1 MALIKAKAR
10 QTSAISVGSE
20 GDDVYARALRDG
32 TILSADWILAQTIR
46 GRLMCAQAGVLTT
59 AITWTATAANDQ
71 TKPAMFLDVPSG
83 TTIFP
88 LEISLNMEAYG
99 TNAIFECAAV
109 TGSGGVSAGGTAMT
123 ITNMRSDAP
132 YSTNCTGTSDITG
145 GTACTTNVNEFW
157 KSGLQIA
164 ITMATAVN
172 NIANCGKDFYHFT
185 WRYSD
190 GLYCPIVV
198 GAGQLMVT
206 QGSQAGTGF
215 GRIIFIE
222 VPTTEVT

>member
-132 YSTNCTGTSDITG
+132 YSTNCTATSDVTG

-157 KSGLQIA
+157 KSGLQKA
-164 ITMATAVN
+164 ITVSTAV
-172 NIANCGKDFYHFT
+172 ANVANSGKDFYTFT

>member
-1 MALIKAKAR
+1 MALFKAKAR
-10 QTSAISVGSE
+10 QTSAVSVGSE
-20 GDDVYARALRDG
+20 GSDVYVRSLRDG
-32 TILSADWILAQTIR
+32 TLLSAEWIMAQTMR

-88 LEISLNMEAYG
+88 LEIALQMEAYG
-99 TNAIFECAAV
+99 TNALFECAAI

-132 YSTNCTGTSDITG
+132 YTSNCTGTSDITG

-157 KSGLQIA
+157 KSGLQKA
-164 ITMATAVN
+164 ITVSTAV
-172 NIANCGKDFYHFT
+172 ANVANSGKDFYTFT

-190 GLYCPIVV
+190 GL
-198 GAGQLMVT
+198 
-206 QGSQAGTGF
+206 
-215 GRIIFIE
+215 
-222 VPTTEVT
+222 

>member
-132 YSTNCTGTSDITG
+132 YASLCTGTSDITG

-157 KSGLQIA
+157 KSGLQKA
-164 ITMATAVN
+164 ITVSTAV
-172 NIANCGKDFYHFT
+172 ANVANSGKDFYEFA
-185 WRYSD
+185 WRYKD
-190 GLYCPIVV
+190 GLFCPIVV

-222 VPTTEVT
+222 VPTSEVT